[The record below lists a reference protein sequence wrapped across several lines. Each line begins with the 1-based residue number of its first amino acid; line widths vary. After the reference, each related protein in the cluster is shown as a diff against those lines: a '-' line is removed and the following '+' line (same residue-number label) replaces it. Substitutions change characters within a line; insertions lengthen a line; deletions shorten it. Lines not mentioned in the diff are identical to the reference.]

1 MTRDAPRDFNA
12 GRREIGDDR
21 LRSPY
26 GNAIQ
31 RLALRLFLGRVANR
45 LGG

>member
-1 MTRDAPRDFNA
+1 MVSIESLHP
-12 GRREIGDDR
+12 
-21 LRSPY
+21 PY

-31 RLALRLFLGRVANR
+31 CLALRLLLGRVADR

>member
-1 MTRDAPRDFNA
+1 MVPIESLHPR
-12 GRREIGDDR
+12 
-21 LRSPY
+21 Y

-31 RLALRLFLGRVANR
+31 RLALRLFLGRVADR